1 MTDRTDLNHLKDM
14 ERIYGDTK
22 YFIEEITT
30 GYGFYGNFIES
41 MRNGSASVSI
51 NRKTLRKK
59 IEEQWIIAIEACLPA
74 LDTVTRNY
82 GVGLEEREEVMP
94 IEFSKNINNRSIRH
108 LAQHTDFITA
118 VDGDM
123 IKPSKILNVFHE
135 ETMKTYENMFVNTL
149 IQRLFYFV
157 ERRYSALKEKGME
170 ESGVQLDF
178 DGTFNFASSNGKIRL
193 NIEVNDPTEK
203 SDEKNSFS
211 RVVRLREI
219 ITRYL
224 ESPFVKAMQDAYIRP
239 PVIRTNAIVK
249 NKYLSQCLGLWDYI
263 ESYEKVGYVIEVE
276 EKAEKPSEE
285 FIKELYSMLSLQYM
299 IFDYN
304 IHRGFNGLPEVIDA
318 KQSEDPLSPNIVTRL
333 QRIET
338 EEYNV
343 YDTEYRRV
351 VNVSQL
357 TGQRRLSDGEIK
369 VRNAV
374 DAALAADREIENI
387 RRKKQRQAK
396 KTANKLQFVQE

>member
-1 MTDRTDLNHLKDM
+1 MTDRIDLNHLKDM

-51 NRKTLRKK
+51 NRKTLHKK
-59 IEEQWIIAIEACLPA
+59 IEEQWINAIEACLPA

-82 GVGLEEREEVMP
+82 SVGIEEREEVMP
-94 IEFSKNINNRSIRH
+94 IEFSKNINSRSIRH

-123 IKPSKILNVFHE
+123 IMPSKILNVFHD
-135 ETMKTYENMFVNTL
+135 ETMKTYENKFVNTL
-149 IQRLFYFV
+149 IQRLYYFV
-157 ERRYSALKEKGME
+157 ERRYSDLKEKGTE

-178 DGTFNFASSNGKIRL
+178 NGAFNFGSSSGKIRL
-193 NIEVNDPTEK
+193 NIEVNDSAEN
-203 SDEKNSFS
+203 KNEEDSFS
-211 RVVRLREI
+211 RIVRIREI
-219 ITRYL
+219 LSRYL
-224 ESPFVKAMQDAYIRP
+224 DSPFVKAMQEAYIRP
-239 PVIRTNAIVK
+239 PVMRTNAIVK
-249 NKYLSQCLGLWDYI
+249 NKYLSQCLDLWDYI

-276 EKAEKPSEE
+276 EKTEKPSEE

-304 IHRGFNGLPEVIDA
+304 IHRGFNGLNEVIDA
-318 KQSEDPLSPNIVTRL
+318 KQSEGPLSPNIITRL

-357 TGQRRLSDGEIK
+357 TGQRRLSEGELK

-374 DAALAADREIENI
+374 DTALAADREIENI
-387 RRKKQRQAK
+387 RRKKQRPAK
-396 KTANKLQFVQE
+396 KTANKTRSVQE